1 MRSNDS
7 SPFPQR
13 WLPYLLLAPQLVI
26 TLVFFVWPTYD
37 ALSGAFYQSSP
48 FGLGTHFAGLA
59 NFTALFTDPNYLHA
73 FGVTALYAVATTLA
87 SMGLGLLLA
96 VLTEGLLRG
105 HTLFRTLF
113 IWPYAVA
120 PAIAGALWM
129 FMFAPQVGPGTRLL
143 IALGIHW
150 NYTLHGH
157 QAMLLVIA
165 LTAWQQIAYNFLFFT
180 AGLQGIPASLLEAA
194 ALDGSGPIRRFW
206 DVTFPLLA
214 PTTFF
219 LLVMNTL
226 YVFFDTFG
234 VIQIVTQGGP
244 ANATT
249 TLVYKLYE
257 DGFQNLNLGSAAA
270 QSIILMTLVGLLTV
284 FQFRY
289 LDRKVHYQ

>member
-1 MRSNDS
+1 MSNP

-13 WLPYLLLAPQLVI
+13 WLPYLLLAPQLAI

-37 ALSGAFYQSSP
+37 ALSGAFYRADP
-48 FGLGTHFAGLA
+48 FGLSKHFARLA
-59 NFTALFTDPNYLHA
+59 NFTTLFADQGYLHA
-73 FGVTALYAVATTLA
+73 FGVTALYAAATTLV

-96 VLTEGLLRG
+96 VLTDGLLRG
-105 HTLFRTLF
+105 HALFRTLF

-129 FMFAPQVGPGTRLL
+129 FVFAPQVGPGTRLL
-143 IALGIHW
+143 VSLGIQW
-150 NYTLHGH
+150 NYTLHGN

-180 AGLQGIPASLLEAA
+180 AGLQGVPASMLEAA
-194 ALDGSGPIRRFW
+194 SLDGAGPVRRFW

-234 VIQIVTQGGP
+234 VIHIVTQGGP

-270 QSIILMTLVGLLTV
+270 QSIILMALVGLLTV
-284 FQFRY
+284 FQFRH

>member
-1 MRSNDS
+1 MSTSSNA
-7 SPFPQR
+7 FPQR
-13 WLPYLLLAPQLVI
+13 FLPYLLLAPQLAI
-26 TLVFFVWPTYD
+26 TVVFFVWPAID
-37 ALSGAFYQSSP
+37 ALSGAFYQADP
-48 FGLGTHFAGLA
+48 FGLSRYFAGLS
-59 NFTALFTDPNYLHA
+59 NFTVLFGDAGYRHA
-73 FGVTALYAVATTLA
+73 FGVTAVYAVATTLL
-87 SMGLGLLLA
+87 SMGLGLLFA

-105 HTLFRTLF
+105 RTFFRTLF

-129 FMFAPQVGPGTRLL
+129 FIFAPQVGPATHLL
-143 IALGIHW
+143 TALGVTW
-150 NYTLHGH
+150 NYTLYGD
-157 QAMLLVIA
+157 QAMLLIIV

-180 AGLQGIPASLLEAA
+180 AGLQSVPVSLLEAA
-194 ALDGSGPIRRFW
+194 AIDGASSFRRFW
-206 DVTFPLLA
+206 NITFPLLA

-234 VIQIVTQGGP
+234 VIHIVTQGGP
-244 ANATT
+244 ANATE

-270 QSIILMTLVGLLTV
+270 QSILLMLLIGLLTV

-289 LDRKVHYQ
+289 LDRRVHYQ

>member
-1 MRSNDS
+1 MSNP

-13 WLPYLLLAPQLVI
+13 WLPYLLLAPQLAI
-26 TLVFFVWPTYD
+26 TLVFFVWPTYE
-37 ALSGAFYQSSP
+37 ALSGAFYRADP
-48 FGLGTHFAGLA
+48 FGLSRHFAGLG
-59 NFTALFTDPNYLHA
+59 NFTALFADPGLPARLRRHRAVRGGHHA
-73 FGVTALYAVATTLA
+73 GCPWGWACCWPCSPTACCAATPC
-87 SMGLGLLLA
+87 
-96 VLTEGLLRG
+96 
-105 HTLFRTLF
+105 FRTLF

-143 IALGIHW
+143 VSLGIQW
-150 NYTLHGH
+150 NYTLHGN

-180 AGLQGIPASLLEAA
+180 AGLQGVPASMLEAA
-194 ALDGSGPIRRFW
+194 ALDGAGPVRRFW

-234 VIQIVTQGGP
+234 VIHIVTQGGP

-270 QSIILMTLVGLLTV
+270 QSIILMALVGLLTV
-284 FQFRY
+284 FQFRH